1 MHDPVADVLVERAA
15 LEGGKTACIL
25 FSFLLHGALAAAAYY
40 AATHTH
46 APQVVSVLN
55 IRFSQAKQT
64 VSGPALTATA
74 AAPAPKI
81 VKPAAPRI
89 ESPAPQPPPKKAA
102 AKKPVE
108 KNTVPYSLFGKSS
121 KKGSETPE
129 TRALKPQVT
138 SHQSPVTG
146 AAGAAE
152 PGVQTAALEGGD
164 FPYTMYLER
173 MKSKIGSNWFRPQS
187 GDAVVVVY
195 FAIERDGTI
204 RDAKV
209 ETSSGNGMADRAAL
223 RSVLESSPLPPLP
236 FGYNGTYLG
245 VHLTFR

>member
-1 MHDPVADVLVERAA
+1 MQDPVADVLGERAA
-15 LEGGKTACIL
+15 LEGGKTAGIL
-25 FSFLLHGALAAAAYY
+25 FSFLLHGALAAAVYY

-64 VSGPALTATA
+64 VSGPALSATA
-74 AAPAPKI
+74 AAPAPKV

-89 ESPAPQPPPKKAA
+89 ESPAPQPPKKAA

-108 KNTVPYSLFGKSS
+108 KGTVPYSLFGKSS
-121 KKGSETPE
+121 KKGSESPE
-129 TRALKPQVT
+129 TRALKP
-138 SHQSPVTG
+138 PVTG
-146 AAGAAE
+146 SAQMGTGIGTAE

-173 MKSKIGSNWFRPQS
+173 MKTKIGSNWFRPQS

-223 RSVLESSPLPPLP
+223 RAVLESSPLPPLP